1 MENDINNLVDF
12 ELFGKGDEDEKLQ
25 DFIDNL
31 KGDIYKGAYFV
42 VKNDGKV
49 YFGCTEENK
58 LKQERLLYKLR
69 EVIEFYVKNYPD
81 IDELKEIAEIMG
93 EDPNKF
99 VEEAFEDE
107 EEDDQ

>member
-1 MENDINNLVDF
+1 MENNLVEF
-12 ELFGKGDEDEKLQ
+12 ELFGKDDNDKTLQ
-25 DFIDNL
+25 NFVDNI

-58 LKQERLLYKLR
+58 LKQERLLYKIR
-69 EVIEFYVKNYPD
+69 EVVDFYVKNYPD
-81 IDELKEIAEIMG
+81 IDELKEIAEMMG

-99 VEEAFEDE
+99 VEDAFE
-107 EEDDQ
+107 EEDDE